1 MLYLFLPET
10 KFYSYR
16 FIVTRFVQLQ
26 CKSNCE
32 YLIFCAVSKTKFD
45 SQSFNNVE
53 TMQKLYIQLWTQNNI
68 FLLIRCCFSL
78 FVSVN
83 RSALITHVFQY
94 IELARTLRHYDRVP
108 AGEAV
113 TESSNISG
121 GGSDSTCRVRV
132 SLASKELTLTSIDQP
147 HREQRYKVTRMRCWR
162 ITTLHTVSIIKF
174 YIAALKSLYVPVN
187 VQWESTAF

>member
-1 MLYLFLPET
+1 M
-10 KFYSYR
+10 
-16 FIVTRFVQLQ
+16 
-26 CKSNCE
+26 
-32 YLIFCAVSKTKFD
+32 
-45 SQSFNNVE
+45 
-53 TMQKLYIQLWTQNNI
+53 
-68 FLLIRCCFSL
+68 
-78 FVSVN
+78 
-83 RSALITHVFQY
+83 
-94 IELARTLRHYDRVP
+94 P

-174 YIAALKSLYVPVN
+174 YIVALKVLYTCKFTEIEYRLLVCCLPVVSTFIVFVTHSLTHKPSSNTQTETEASCLFLPLRFDHHIEALAHLKWRCTVRKVPPMVRYK
-187 VQWESTAF
+187 SRTSRC

>member
-1 MLYLFLPET
+1 M
-10 KFYSYR
+10 
-16 FIVTRFVQLQ
+16 
-26 CKSNCE
+26 
-32 YLIFCAVSKTKFD
+32 
-45 SQSFNNVE
+45 
-53 TMQKLYIQLWTQNNI
+53 
-68 FLLIRCCFSL
+68 
-78 FVSVN
+78 
-83 RSALITHVFQY
+83 
-94 IELARTLRHYDRVP
+94 P

-174 YIAALKSLYVPVN
+174 YIVALKVLYTCKFTEREYRLLVCCLPVVSTFIVFVTHSLTSRSLTLKLRRKLPVSFFLFG
-187 VQWESTAF
+187 STTTLRLWPI